1 MGRVVIEQSPNTGA
15 SDLLRALGLLVDGPA
30 RWGNPV
36 ASRRPGI
43 FVVEL
48 PGGADAAP
56 IDIVAV
62 RRWVE
67 RVSDMLVDG
76 VAATPATVAR
86 RLEAFWLPAEPVL
99 YVGRSARAI
108 GRRIAMMY
116 DTPLGDP
123 QPYSGGHWLKTLSN
137 LPNLR
142 VWWAETSAHEEFE
155 DALLSE
161 VASRSAEAA
170 STTLP
175 DPSIVLP
182 FANLSMPGGAKKPHR
197 IDNSLRPQSS
207 VPAVADKAPPKR
219 RSSGTRQSAAGPRTR
234 GPRAA
239 TSRPAPEPTYV
250 SRDGLEK
257 LGAELE
263 DLRTNVRPQVVA
275 RVKSARELGD
285 LKENGDYEYARKEQ
299 SFVEGRI
306 QTLEQML
313 KSSVVID
320 GSAATETARI
330 GSTVVV
336 ESDGDQDTYL
346 LVGSAE
352 ADPAAGRISNVSPVG
367 RALLGARA
375 GDEVSVQLPGGTIV
389 FRVHEI
395 R

>member
-1 MGRVVIEQSPNTGA
+1 MGGDVTEPSAPVGA

-48 PGGADAAP
+48 PGGAETAP

-76 VAATPATVAR
+76 VPATAATVAR
-86 RLEAFWLPAEPVL
+86 RLERFWLPNEPVL
-99 YVGRSARAI
+99 YIGRSARAI
-108 GRRIAMMY
+108 GRRVAAIY
-116 DTPLGDP
+116 ETPLGDP
-123 QPYSGGHWLKTLSN
+123 QPYAGGHWLKALAN
-137 LPNLR
+137 LPALR
-142 VWWAETSAHEEFE
+142 IWWAETNAHEEYE
-155 DALLSE
+155 DALLSQ
-161 VASRSAEAA
+161 VAARAA
-170 STTLP
+170 QAATLP
-175 DPSIVLP
+175 DLSIVLP
-182 FANLSMPGGAKKPHR
+182 FANLSAPGGARKPHR
-197 IDNSLRPQSS
+197 IDNSLRAQSS
-207 VPAVADKAPPKR
+207 MPPVEKVTLKR
-219 RSSGTRQSAAGPRTR
+219 RPSAARQAAGNRTR
-234 GPRAA
+234 TKPA
-239 TSRPAPEPTYV
+239 TGRPAPEPTYV
-250 SRDGLEK
+250 SRDGLDK

-263 DLRTNVRPQVVA
+263 ELRTSVRPQVVA

-306 QTLEQML
+306 QTIEQML
-313 KSSVVID
+313 KTSVVID
-320 GSAATETARI
+320 ETEVTETARI

-336 ESDGDQDTYL
+336 EANGDEDTYL

-352 ADPAAGRISNVSPVG
+352 ADPASGRISNVSPVG
-367 RALLGARA
+367 RALLGRRA
-375 GDEVSVQLPGGTIV
+375 GDEVSVQLPGGSIV
-389 FRVHEI
+389 YRVREI